1 MPFPPIKHC
10 SFGTIYIYIY
20 ISVVKRTF
28 SLSLSHA
35 QVHNCTRRQ
44 EVEWCSPLDSDIIKE
59 QMITNIKFCI
69 FPLIQFWLP
78 PISLS
83 WKQYY
88 LYVQE
93 SYFNT
98 IQPTKMVLLWLPPCA
113 ALTIWPY
120 NFLFE
125 GAKWGIMTDGFTKK
139 MKDDE
144 AKVTNT
150 HEWHLQQSK
159 RLKYLNYVKHLEGLC
174 LEGENHKRFYSFVY
188 FYYSVFNR
196 ISSRPQVGG
205 P

>member
-1 MPFPPIKHC
+1 MCNIFHAFPPIKHY
-10 SFGTIYIYIY
+10 SFGS

-28 SLSLSHA
+28 SLSLSLSLSL
-35 QVHNCTRRQ
+35 NCTRRQ
-44 EVEWCSPLDSDIIKE
+44 EVEWCSPLDPDIIKE
-59 QMITNIKFCI
+59 KMITNIKFWI

-78 PISLS
+78 PIILS

-125 GAKWGIMTDGFTKK
+125 GAKWGIKTDGFTKK

-144 AKVTNT
+144 TKVTNT

-159 RLKYLNYVKHLEGLC
+159 TLKYLNYVKHLEGLC

-205 P
+205 L